1 MRNPEAEYQYGK
13 RNLSMIK
20 YKKSTD
26 GKFTIIDIYP
36 EGVKRKDIPL
46 FLLRNDINDETFEVH
61 LVGSFSYQKYVLD
74 NKEDFIGKEMFVEYG
89 ERSGVAQVPFHVKQT
104 YIIDK

>member
-1 MRNPEAEYQYGK
+1 MRNPDAEYQYGK

-36 EGVKRKDIPL
+36 EGIKRSNIPL
-46 FLLRNDINDETFEVH
+46 FLCKNDINDSTFECH
-61 LVGSFSYQKYVLD
+61 VGGSHAYQEYILQ
-74 NKEDFIGKEMFVEYG
+74 NKQNYIGKQMYVEYG
-89 ERSGVAQVPFHVKQT
+89 ERSGVNQLPFHIKTT
-104 YIIDK
+104 YIIN